1 MPKTIVAHLAGFRPT
16 IVDGV
21 PAPVRTNDEITTDEM
36 WEDDLVICEG
46 GKASFA
52 DWGELRVGD
61 SRIPDISENWTV
73 KVMEGEQ

>member
-1 MPKTIVAHLAGFRPT
+1 M
-16 IVDGV
+16 
-21 PAPVRTNDEITTDEM
+21 DEM

-73 KVMEGEQ
+73 KVMKGEQ